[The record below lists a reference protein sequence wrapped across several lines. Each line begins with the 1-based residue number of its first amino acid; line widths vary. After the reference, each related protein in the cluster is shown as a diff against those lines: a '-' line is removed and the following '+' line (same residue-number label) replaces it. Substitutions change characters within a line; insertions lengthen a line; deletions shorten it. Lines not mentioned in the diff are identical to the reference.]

1 MNFAKLGSVAFSAW
15 SNKCVEL
22 TGREI
27 EFGLYGITNPRS
39 NATMPKDKADW
50 DDKEPNQNAR
60 QELGIDKRVL
70 FNARVEPKTIDA
82 IKRISSKTG
91 EPEGRI
97 IDRLIKQED
106 RPDMPFENGPDME
119 TEERFYI

>member
-1 MNFAKLGSVAFSAW
+1 
-15 SNKCVEL
+15 
-22 TGREI
+22 
-27 EFGLYGITNPRS
+27 
-39 NATMPKDKADW
+39 MPKDNPDW
-50 DDKEPNQNAR
+50 GDKEPNQNAR

-106 RPDMPFENGPDME
+106 RPNRPFENGPDME

>member
-1 MNFAKLGSVAFSAW
+1 ML
-15 SNKCVEL
+15 
-22 TGREI
+22 
-27 EFGLYGITNPRS
+27 
-39 NATMPKDKADW
+39 KDNQDCG
-50 DDKEPNQNAR
+50 DKEPNQNAL

-106 RPDMPFENGPDME
+106 RPDMPLENGPYME
-119 TEERFYI
+119 TEERFNI

>member
-1 MNFAKLGSVAFSAW
+1 
-15 SNKCVEL
+15 
-22 TGREI
+22 
-27 EFGLYGITNPRS
+27 
-39 NATMPKDKADW
+39 MPKDNPNW
-50 DDKEPNQNAR
+50 GDKEPNQNAR
-60 QELGIDKRVL
+60 SELGIDKLVL

-106 RPDMPFENGPDME
+106 RPDRPFENGPDME

>member
-1 MNFAKLGSVAFSAW
+1 
-15 SNKCVEL
+15 
-22 TGREI
+22 
-27 EFGLYGITNPRS
+27 
-39 NATMPKDKADW
+39 MPKDNPNW
-50 DDKEPNQNAR
+50 GDKEPNQNAR
-60 QELGIDKRVL
+60 SELGIDKLVL

-106 RPDMPFENGPDME
+106 RPDRPFENGPDME
-119 TEERFYI
+119 TEERFHI